1 MDTSIE
7 ALVAY
12 ITLVVGLSVTFG
24 KVFGGYQTEITQ
36 AIIDAVGV
44 RSRYRRLVNMA
55 IGILIASLF
64 TVVGALS
71 IGAPWQIIP
80 AGVLA
85 GIMASVEASRVHDQE
100 STAAYTKPP

>member
-1 MDTSIE
+1 M
-7 ALVAY
+7 L
-12 ITLVVGLSVTFG
+12 
-24 KVFGGYQTEITQ
+24 
-36 AIIDAVGV
+36 
-44 RSRYRRLVNMA
+44 

-64 TVVGALS
+64 TVVGAVS

-100 STAAYTKPP
+100 ANAPVTTIINRGAGDRESRAQASRQLQRMSTVRRE